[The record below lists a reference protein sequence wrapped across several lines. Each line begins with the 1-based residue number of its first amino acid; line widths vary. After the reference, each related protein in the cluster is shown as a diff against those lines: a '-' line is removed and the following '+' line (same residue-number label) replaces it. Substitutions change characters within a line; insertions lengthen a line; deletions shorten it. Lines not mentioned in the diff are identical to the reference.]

1 MGNQLELPVGTRGGS
16 LPRVVGL
23 ECCSPARAGTEGAQV
38 LCAHERLPRELS
50 PSWWAGTS
58 CWSRLHIPLQ
68 ARGSGTF
75 PWAGPQQSQ
84 VLGASA
90 QCSPL
95 LALRNGAGASC
106 VPGASSLWLCSSV
119 SRCGP
124 GKPQVTSFPL
134 LPSPT
139 ATRGGGVGTERWG
152 CRWVRRA
159 QGRCRQRFKDIEPI
173 RPAVHPLS
181 ALIFSSP
188 L

>member
-95 LALRNGAGASC
+95 LALGNGGRGFLCPWRKLPLALQQC
-106 VPGASSLWLCSSV
+106 V
-119 SRCGP
+119 
-124 GKPQVTSFPL
+124 QVWPWETTSYVLP
-134 LPSPT
+134 PSPLPHRDT
-139 ATRGGGVGTERWG
+139 RRGGGHGAVGL
-152 CRWVRRA
+152 
-159 QGRCRQRFKDIEPI
+159 
-173 RPAVHPLS
+173 PLG
-181 ALIFSSP
+181 
-188 L
+188 